1 MPFKSKAQQGFAYA
15 NPDKFGG
22 KKGLAEWS
30 ADTDFNS
37 LPEKVESGAADSN
50 APARKK
56 KFSYAPQRVRT
67 GYTKAQRAA

>member
-15 NPDKFGG
+15 NPEKFGG

-30 ADTDFNS
+30 GDTDFDS
-37 LPEKVESGAADSN
+37 LPEKVASGASDEN
-50 APARKK
+50 APKK
-56 KFSYAPQRVRT
+56 KFSYAPKSSRA